1 VLLASPLLAAIAG
14 IRGESLTIV
23 VQVAF
28 VAIPAA
34 TAVGTAGALYSAL
47 WDSDFARSFAHW
59 MTLLAIVV
67 GANALPPPWNVLSPV
82 QVLALTLKEGTVLPA
97 LLPVTAY
104 LTIAVGCAVAIRQR
118 VDAIRRE
125 ARAV

>member
-1 VLLASPLLAAIAG
+1 MIVL
-14 IRGESLTIV
+14 
-23 VQVAF
+23 QVAF

-47 WDSDFARSFAHW
+47 WDSDFARSFVHW

-67 GANALPPPWNVLSPV
+67 GANALPPPWNALSPV
-82 QVLALTLKEGTVLPA
+82 QALATALKEGTVLPV
-97 LLPVTAY
+97 LLAVTAY
-104 LTIAVGCAVAIRQR
+104 LTIAMGCAIAIRHR

-125 ARAV
+125 AHTA